1 MSSRR
6 RGCIKRKPRRCCRT
20 DEMNRGASPWV
31 WAAAGDV
38 YELRGCGRGQPIAIS
53 ASENRI
59 LTMGS
64 VDRMV
69 RGIATSCVESKRC
82 GGVRAGE
89 THSLLGTLAKLVV
102 VIRSARNRRE
112 LVIGNA
118 CCWRAQRFWMCGA
131 GVLCAR
137 VLRTSRPRHESWKE
151 HAVTTS
157 LPPRTATW
165 TRPTRRHWPSLSRS
179 AMPTAASRSHR
190 GNQVALNLQFIAS
203 TTSHE

>member
-1 MSSRR
+1 
-6 RGCIKRKPRRCCRT
+6 
-20 DEMNRGASPWV
+20 MNRGASPWV

-82 GGVRAGE
+82 GVRAGE

-102 VIRSARNRRE
+102 VIRSARDRRE

-118 CCWRAQRFWMCGA
+118 FACVRSVFGCAVLVCCVRVC
-131 GVLCAR
+131 CAPQG
-137 VLRTSRPRHESWKE
+137 LGMSRG
-151 HAVTTS
+151 
-157 LPPRTATW
+157 
-165 TRPTRRHWPSLSRS
+165 RS
-179 AMPTAASRSHR
+179 AR
-190 GNQVALNLQFIAS
+190 
-203 TTSHE
+203 